1 MSGTKA
7 TDTSIL
13 FIGAPRDGVL
23 AKLGPPETSV
33 LEDNGNRT
41 DTYMIIEG
49 NEPSVGRAAMHAGLD
64 VLSFGLWEV
73 IGTPLE
79 MGAGREVKTRY
90 ILTYDS
96 DNKIKDMKAIKGAA
110 KIKGK

>member
-1 MSGTKA
+1 M
-7 TDTSIL
+7 
-13 FIGAPRDGVL
+13 GVL
-23 AKLGPPETSV
+23 QRYYV
-33 LEDNGNRT
+33 VN
-41 DTYMIIEG
+41 
-49 NEPSVGRAAMHAGLD
+49 

-79 MGAGREVKTRY
+79 MGAGREAKTRY

-110 KIKGK
+110 KIK